1 METTISSDELARESL
16 LILNYNGEV
25 LTRLLGTPGDTHELF
40 LGHLLAEGYTKLSE
54 INCLEKFESNIDELG
69 AHELLLKGPKLKDE
83 SSDSERIIKSS
94 CGACDADGLEE
105 LIHDLPILDKDLRK
119 VDFNKLN
126 ISLDLMKL
134 EQKGFKSTGGMHAA
148 GLIDYDYNLLLVKED
163 IGRHNAVDKVIGAA
177 LRNNIVLS
185 DSILLLSGRCGW
197 DIVAKACRSNI
208 RTIVSIG
215 ACSSLAASTARRS
228 GLRIFSFVKADNA
241 VIIGN

>member
-1 METTISSDELARESL
+1 M

-25 LTRLLGTPGDTHELF
+25 LTRLLGTPDDGHELF
-40 LGHLLAEGYTKLSE
+40 LGHLVSEGYTKLSDF
-54 INCLEKFESNIDELG
+54 NYLEKFESNIDELG
-69 AHELLLKGPKLKDE
+69 VHELVLEGPKIKDE
-83 SSDSERIIKSS
+83 MFDSKRIIKSS

-105 LIHDLPILDKDLRK
+105 LIHDLPILEKDLREI
-119 VDFNKLN
+119 DFNNLN
-126 ISLDLMKL
+126 MSLDLMKS

-148 GLIDYDYNLLLVKED
+148 GLIDYDYNLLQVKED

-177 LRNNIVLS
+177 LLNEIDIS

-215 ACSSLAASTARRS
+215 ACSSLAASTARKS
-228 GLRIFSFVKADNA
+228 GLRIFSFVKPDNA